1 MAFEGWAQSNVMKDH
16 LAINKVMIIH
26 LLLSIQ
32 ELIICHHTRGCNI
45 IGSSHVLLI
54 EMEY

>member
-1 MAFEGWAQSNVMKDH
+1 MKDH

-45 IGSSHVLLI
+45 IGSSRVLLI
-54 EMEY
+54 EMKY